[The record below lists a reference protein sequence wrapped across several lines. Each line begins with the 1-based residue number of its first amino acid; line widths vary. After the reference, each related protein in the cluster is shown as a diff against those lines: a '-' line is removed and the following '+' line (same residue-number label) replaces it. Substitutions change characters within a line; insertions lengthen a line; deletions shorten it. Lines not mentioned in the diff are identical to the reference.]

1 MTARSGEQ
9 RRLASLEGLDL
20 ERLQVQPPLQ
30 VVDFSSSCA
39 PTLALVGF
47 CLVFA

>member
-20 ERLQVQPPLQ
+20 EGLQVQPPLQ

-47 CLVFA
+47 CLIFA

>member
-30 VVDFSSSCA
+30 VVDFSSSRA

-47 CLVFA
+47 CLTFA